1 MSARERLI
9 DAIWECVVSGSSQGV
24 LLASKRRSVD
34 AAIVAI
40 EAEAIEQERARLVAG
55 VEGLPSRGRS
65 FAGSDIV
72 DRAAVLALIGSI
84 ATDGSECPL
93 CGGVGRIFDITED
106 VNRALGE
113 GKLLLS
119 PLIRDTEGGTE

>member
-1 MSARERLI
+1 
-9 DAIWECVVSGSSQGV
+9 VSVPRTGAGKR
-24 LLASKRRSVD
+24 LLAALPNEFPSQEWWLVWL
-34 AAIVAI
+34 AAI
-40 EAEAIEQERARLVAG
+40 EAEAIEQVRARLVAG
-55 VEGLPSRGRS
+55 VEEL
-65 FAGSDIV
+65 AED
-72 DRAAVLALIGSI
+72 DRHAFSPAYLHGHADALTAVIARIGSI

-119 PLIRDTEGGTE
+119 PLLRDTEGGTE

>member
-1 MSARERLI
+1 MSAPRTPR
-9 DAIWECVVSGSSQGV
+9 G
-24 LLASKRRSVD
+24 LA
-34 AAIVAI
+34 AAIVEACANRQPLLGLI
-40 EAEAIEQERARLVAG
+40 ELYGDARIEQERARLVAG
-55 VEGLPSRGRS
+55 VEGLPGVPDPLNRS
-65 FAGSDIV
+65 AEYYPHV
-72 DRAAVLALIGSI
+72 ARADVIARIGSI